1 MSENQK
7 MGKKDNGSGES
18 AVAEAIEKQLTDV
31 ESLILKR
38 IRLVPK
44 GFPSIALTD
53 FRVSD

>member
-18 AVAEAIEKQLTDV
+18 AVAEAIEKQLTNV